1 MIKKKLWKLDD
12 LKSVRALQNS
22 NNYEIVNAWQYNFLE
37 VLETLFWGSKEDSA
51 CIHTCC
57 KNEQSF

>member
-22 NNYEIVNAWQYNFLE
+22 NNYEIVNAVIRQFSRGSRDL
-37 VLETLFWGSKEDSA
+37 VLRF
-51 CIHTCC
+51 
-57 KNEQSF
+57 

>member
-1 MIKKKLWKLDD
+1 MIKKKTMEIGWLEK
-12 LKSVRALQNS
+12 LQNS
-22 NNYEIVNAWQYNFLE
+22 NNYEIVNAVIRNFLE

-51 CIHTCC
+51 CIYTCY